1 MDANNMYQYLGN
13 DDIILNISMLL
24 GFVQVLRCSNFV
36 YSPLIVLC
44 WAIIVATTYSFI
56 AKLIVYITPQLLKP
70 LFSIILL
77 MSLIYY
83 VGFKQSC
90 YDDRIKIEVKK
101 CNLNEKDNK
110 IIIKPYC
117 ENISDSQ

>member
-1 MDANNMYQYLGN
+1 MDANNMYQYLGK
-13 DDIILNISMLL
+13 DDIILNIAMVL

-36 YSPLIVLC
+36 YSPLSVLC
-44 WAIIVATTYSFI
+44 WAIIVAIIYSFI

-77 MSLIYY
+77 MSLVYY

-90 YDDRIKIEVKK
+90 YDDRIKVEVKK
-101 CNLNEKDNK
+101 CNVNDKENT
-110 IIIKPYC
+110 IIIKPFC
-117 ENISDSQ
+117 DGTNDL

>member
-1 MDANNMYQYLGN
+1 MDANNMYQYLGK
-13 DDIILNISMLL
+13 DDNILNIAMVL

-77 MSLIYY
+77 MSLVYY

-90 YDDRIKIEVKK
+90 YDDRIKVEVKK
-101 CNLNEKDNK
+101 CNVNDKENT
-110 IIIKPYC
+110 IIIKPFC
-117 ENISDSQ
+117 DGTNDL

>member
-1 MDANNMYQYLGN
+1 MDANNMYQYLGK
-13 DDIILNISMLL
+13 DDIILNIAMLL

-36 YSPLIVLC
+36 YSPLSVLC
-44 WAIIVATTYSFI
+44 WAIIVAIIYSFI

-77 MSLIYY
+77 MSFIYY

-90 YDDRIKIEVKK
+90 YDDRIKVEVKK
-101 CNLNEKDNK
+101 CNVNDKENT
-110 IIIKPYC
+110 IIIKPFC
-117 ENISDSQ
+117 DGTNDL